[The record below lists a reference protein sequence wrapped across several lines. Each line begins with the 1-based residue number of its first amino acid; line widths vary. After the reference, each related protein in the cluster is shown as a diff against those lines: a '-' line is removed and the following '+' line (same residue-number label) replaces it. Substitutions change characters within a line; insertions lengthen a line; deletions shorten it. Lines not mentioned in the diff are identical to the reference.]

1 MGENGG
7 SMGEEWRKWGKNLR
21 RMGEVWRKNRESM
34 GTEWGMYGGR
44 IGEDVT
50 ALIPCSSAILAEKAK
65 RYPERIPHQ
74 AGG

>member
-1 MGENGG
+1 MEEAWEKNGENG
-7 SMGEEWRKWGKNLR
+7 E
-21 RMGEVWRKNRESM
+21 RMREVWRKNRESM

-74 AGG
+74 AEG